1 MWLVLDQGDIIC
13 SQTYASF
20 HQSCFCY
27 ISVIY
32 CYTLLYTCHTPV
44 ISIILLSI
52 ILLFFNFASFHQ
64 LTIQRIVLRRISLG
78 IFPAKVLLQE
88 TLLFFKRT
96 TLLITFLTL
105 FIHQTAWTKQETHK
119 ILQIRVNHDFFKK
132 NFYPSTRKE

>member
-13 SQTYASF
+13 SQAYASF
-20 HQSCFCY
+20 HQLCFCY

-32 CYTLLYTCHTPV
+32 CYILLCTCYTPL
-44 ISIILLSI
+44 ISIIPLSI

-64 LTIQRIVLRRISLG
+64 PTIQRIVLRRIRLG

-96 TLLITFLTL
+96 TLPTTFLTL
-105 FIHQTAWTKQETHK
+105 FLHQTAWTKQETHN

-132 NFYPSTRKE
+132 ISIHQQ